1 MIESPSHAFNRI
13 IKDFDNAYISA
24 LRGKGNFLYE
34 VFSAMSRAHREWV
47 KYEKRCRK
55 YVDPKWQR
63 RYTKALK
70 RSRRNVDH
78 LKRIGRCR

>member
-1 MIESPSHAFNRI
+1 
-13 IKDFDNAYISA
+13 
-24 LRGKGNFLYE
+24 
-34 VFSAMSRAHREWV
+34 MSRAHRELV

>member
-1 MIESPSHAFNRI
+1 MIESPGHAFNRI
-13 IKDFDNAYISA
+13 IKDFGNAYISA
-24 LRGKGNFLYE
+24 LSGKGNFPYE
-34 VFSAMSRAHREWV
+34 IFSAMSRARREWV

>member
-1 MIESPSHAFNRI
+1 MIESPGHAVSRI

-34 VFSAMSRAHREWV
+34 VFSAMSRAHGEWV
-47 KYEKRCRK
+47 KYEKRCMK
-55 YVDPKWQR
+55 YGDPKWQR
-63 RYTKALK
+63 RYAKALK